1 MNKEIREFTEE
12 ERKRALERARVNNND
27 PCDDWSNNPIP
38 KSKEDNKCVNN

>member
-1 MNKEIREFTEE
+1 MNKEIREFTDE

-38 KSKEDNKCVNN
+38 KSKETTDD